1 MDISKNQNNCA
12 FDGDSLNPTERI
24 RRIDR
29 KLVHKGSMLSMYA
42 DTIEGQNGHRAIW
55 DFIDH
60 KRAAAV
66 IPVTEDG
73 KIIMVKQYRN
83 ALDRFTLEIPAGGI
97 EPGEE
102 MIDAAARELEEETG
116 YKSKNLKLM
125 IKVVTAVA
133 FCNEVIDVFLAK
145 DLVKSKQNL
154 DQDEFIDVYAC
165 DPYDL
170 RDMIFDLKIQ
180 DSKTISAIMAYIN
193 LIERRKENGSN
204 IKLNKKEDKT

>member
-1 MDISKNQNNCA
+1 
-12 FDGDSLNPTERI
+12 
-24 RRIDR
+24 
-29 KLVHKGSMLSMYA
+29 
-42 DTIEGQNGHRAIW
+42 
-55 DFIDH
+55 
-60 KRAAAV
+60 
-66 IPVTEDG
+66 
-73 KIIMVKQYRN
+73 
-83 ALDRFTLEIPAGGI
+83 
-97 EPGEE
+97 
-102 MIDAAARELEEETG
+102 
-116 YKSKNLKLM
+116 M